1 MSDATSRD
9 ETSTP
14 EPTEA
19 EQLREEIAET
29 REELGETVEAL
40 AAKADVKAQA
50 QAKVEETKEQAQ
62 QKVEETTEQVKE
74 NPFPVVAVAGG
85 VAVGIL
91 LLVVL
96 KRRRS

>member
-9 ETSTP
+9 QTSAG

-19 EQLREEIAET
+19 DQLREEIAET

-50 QAKVEETKEQAQ
+50 QAKVEETSEQIKQ
-62 QKVEETTEQVKE
+62 
-74 NPFPVVAVAGG
+74 NPFPVAALAGG
-85 VAVGIL
+85 IAAGIL
-91 LLVVL
+91 LLVL
-96 KRRRS
+96 IKRRS

>member
-9 ETSTP
+9 ETSAD

-19 EQLREEIAET
+19 EQLRDEIAET

-50 QAKVEETKEQAQ
+50 RAKVEETKAQAQ
-62 QKVEETTEQVKE
+62 QKVEETSEQVKE
-74 NPFPVVAVAGG
+74 NPFPVAALAGG
-85 VAVGIL
+85 IDAGVL
-91 LLVVL
+91 LLVLL
-96 KRRRS
+96 KRRRG

>member
-1 MSDATSRD
+1 MSEASDQA
-9 ETSTP
+9 TP

-62 QKVEETTEQVKE
+62 QKVEETKGQVKE
-74 NPFPVVAVAGG
+74 NPFPVAALAGG
-85 VAVGIL
+85 IAAGIL
-91 LLVVL
+91 LLVII
-96 KRRRS
+96 KRKRS

>member
-9 ETSTP
+9 ETTPP

-19 EQLREEIAET
+19 EQLREQIAET

-50 QAKVEETKEQAQ
+50 KEKVEETKAQAQ
-62 QKVEETTEQVKE
+62 QKVEETSEQVKE
-74 NPFPVVAVAGG
+74 NPFPVAALAGG
-85 VAVGIL
+85 IAAGIL
-91 LLVVL
+91 LLVL
-96 KRRRS
+96 LRKRRS